1 MSEDEFVIKAE
12 RAVYS
17 WAMFLQATMVVISRI
32 RRVIGTSCYK
42 FVWVQASLKKQ
53 RELRG

>member
-1 MSEDEFVIKAE
+1 MSEDEFVIKAQ
-12 RAVYS
+12 RGVYS

-42 FVWVQASLKKQ
+42 FVWVQARLKKQ